1 MVLVRGD
8 NRQEGQSPN
17 SKVGVNIGSNPDFVC
32 LKSTGT
38 VTIHRYVGTGTYL
51 TYFVATVPVATN

>member
-32 LKSTGT
+32 LISTGT
-38 VTIHRYVGTGTYL
+38 VTYVSTGTY
-51 TYFVATVPVATN
+51 VSR